1 MQNSNINGVNGTS
14 DDDQDV
20 NTNAQGENTNSD
32 ANDTT
37 KAAASSGSDSGNDAT
52 GDDGGSNSGEGDDN
66 SEGGR
71 TFTQDEVS
79 KMMARE
85 KKQGRNAVYNELG
98 INPNDRRMVKMI
110 KSLVATQKQ
119 EDEDGDGETVDVKLQ
134 EAERRATMAELKAN
148 ILAQNVSSQFVDDAV
163 TLVSTRLETEDGLDA
178 NSAISDLKKK
188 YPNWFTDTGSEED
201 QKAKRGTGSSIGAMA
216 NQAGKSGSDEQA
228 SFGKRLAASRKASS
242 KSGFSYFGNSK

>member
-1 MQNSNINGVNGTS
+1 MQNGNVNDINDNS
-14 DDDQDV
+14 DDDQNV
-20 NTNAQGENTNSD
+20 NTNAQGEGANGD
-32 ANDTT
+32 ANDPT
-37 KAAASSGSDSGNDAT
+37 KAAASGASGSGSDAA
-52 GDDGGSNSGEGDDN
+52 GDGDENNSGEGDD
-66 SEGGR
+66 SSQGGR

-98 INPNDRRMVKMI
+98 INPNDRRMIKMI

-134 EAERRATMAELKAN
+134 EAEHRAAMAELKAN

-163 TLVSTRLETEDGLDA
+163 TLVSTRLETEEGLDA

-188 YPNWFTDTGSEED
+188 YPAWFTDTGSEED

-216 NQAGKSGSDEQA
+216 NQAGKNGSDEQA